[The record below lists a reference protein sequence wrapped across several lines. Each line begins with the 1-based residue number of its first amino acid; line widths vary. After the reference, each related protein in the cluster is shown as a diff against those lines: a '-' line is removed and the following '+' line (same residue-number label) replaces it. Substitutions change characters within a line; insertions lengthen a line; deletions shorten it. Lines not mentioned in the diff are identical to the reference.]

1 MWKDYITRL
10 KKEWIGK
17 KVYFENLIY
26 TIVDVDY
33 NGVLHIDKKSQY
45 NDTTAVY
52 MPYEAKQNLVE
63 G

>member
-1 MWKDYITRL
+1 MWKDYIARL

-33 NGVLHIDKKSQY
+33 NGVLHIDKKSQH

-52 MPYEAKQNLVE
+52 MPYEAEQNLVE